1 MTQFRVRMRALAAA
15 SLLALAMPAVALAVA
30 EELPALE
37 DQVTDLTGAVGLDE
51 GVLQG
56 ELDARTQATGVQ
68 LWALFVEETDLD
80 AARYAEDVAA
90 ANGLGS
96 NDALLVVGMSDRT
109 DGIWVDESLAEEIT
123 DDEIDDVLSQ
133 QVEPLLS
140 DGDFPG
146 AVLAAADGLAQA
158 ADAAVAPVPPAGGA
172 GSGSGSGSGGF
183 SLLPLL
189 LVGGG
194 VLLLMYWFFSRRP
207 GAEAATP
214 AVAAAKQDPNKLAR
228 DANRLLIETDDA
240 VRDAEQELGF
250 AEAQFGA
257 TEVEAFRAAL
267 REASGQ
273 LQGAFA
279 ARQRLDD
286 NEPEDEATRAALLQ
300 EIIGRCNA
308 ARAAIEA
315 QRKQLERLRD
325 LERNAPAVLEQV
337 RGQMTALRQRVDAA
351 KATMTRLE
359 QYDAGTW
366 SSVRGNVVEAEK
378 RLTTAEAA
386 VAAAEAALAKND
398 RRTAGTSVGAILRLE
413 TEASELLAAVER
425 LAQRIDEESRAL
437 PARLQ
442 QATDD
447 LTAART
453 ALNSPGA
460 AGTGLETRLGE
471 AERLLAEARRLAAA
485 TPPDVMGAT
494 TAATRSEAESD
505 AVLAAAQQ
513 VAARSQRAA
522 QTRVAAID
530 GAGAAIDRA
539 EDYIS
544 LRRFGVG
551 RAARTRLAE
560 AQRLLDLA
568 VANPDPVAAT
578 QEARNAYLLADEAY
592 RLAASDFDALPPG
605 VGGSGV
611 SIGGDVVLGAV
622 LGSILGGGLGGGG
635 FRGGGFGGTTW
646 GSPFPGGGGIFGG
659 GRGGG
664 GIFGGGG
671 GGGGIFGGGGGFGR
685 SRGGSFGGV
694 GNVGGRARGGRW

>member
-1 MTQFRVRMRALAAA
+1 MWSATISAMTPFANRLRALATA
-15 SLLALAMPAVALAVA
+15 SVLALAMPAVALAVA

-37 DQVTDLTGAVGLDE
+37 DQVTDLTGAVGLNE

-56 ELDARTQATGVQ
+56 ELDARTQATGLQ

-80 AARYAEDVAA
+80 GAQYAEDVAG

-96 NDALLVVGMSDRT
+96 NDALLVVGMEDRT
-109 DGIWVDESLAEEIT
+109 IGIWVDEGLADEIT
-123 DDEIDDVLSQ
+123 DDEIDDVIGRR
-133 QVEPLLS
+133 VEPELRAS
-140 DGDFPG
+140 DFSG
-146 AVLAAADGLAQA
+146 AVLAAADGLAEA
-158 ADAAVAPVPPAGGA
+158 ADVAVAPVPPGG
-172 GSGSGSGSGGF
+172 GTGGQPSTGGGF
-183 SLLPLL
+183 SLFPLL

-207 GAEAATP
+207 GAEPATP

-257 TEVEAFRAAL
+257 TEVDAFRAAL
-267 REASGQ
+267 REAAGQ

-308 ARAAIEA
+308 ARSAIEA

-351 KATMTRLE
+351 KATMARLE
-359 QYDAGTW
+359 QYDPQSWA
-366 SSVRGNVVEAEK
+366 SVRGNVVEAEK

-413 TEASELLAAVER
+413 TEAAELLDAVER

-460 AGTGLETRLGE
+460 AGTGLEARLTE
-471 AERLLAEARRLAAA
+471 AERLLAEARRLASA

-513 VAARSQRAA
+513 VAARAQRAA

-560 AQRLLDLA
+560 AQRHLDLA

-592 RLAASDFDALPPG
+592 RLAASDFDALP
-605 VGGSGV
+605 
-611 SIGGDVVLGAV
+611 
-622 LGSILGGGLGGGG
+622 
-635 FRGGGFGGTTW
+635 
-646 GSPFPGGGGIFGG
+646 
-659 GRGGG
+659 
-664 GIFGGGG
+664 
-671 GGGGIFGGGGGFGR
+671 
-685 SRGGSFGGV
+685 
-694 GNVGGRARGGRW
+694 RAPAAA